1 MVAGVLLWLVDMSQM
16 AFLPDHSDYSP
27 WRATKFYVPLVVQAA
42 SQSLTYPLVASIVS
56 HGALGKDALAAFA
69 QGQGIMFV
77 IGSLGGGLLTT
88 GMLFGRDAEGF
99 RIFKRLNRLFAVA
112 LLVAQGG
119 VCLPGVDSLVFR
131 GILGLPDPLD
141 HIARNVTFL
150 CIPVQLLFFLRNA
163 PLVALYNARASA
175 PANWATLAR
184 IALTVFF
191 AWLFPLFGWT
201 GYGLGVLAMTVPVGL
216 ELFLSQYFAR
226 PYVPGIRGGTAAA
239 PAIATAEAPANASGA
254 AAVSSLRTQF
264 LFTIPLSFGGV
275 LLALSGI
282 IIGAFIARADA
293 PTQMLPVH
301 YMVLGVVNP
310 VGFAALR
317 MQAVVLAFAP
327 RDRYA
332 NNILRFGIVAGLALA
347 IFPLL
352 GQVPAVA
359 RWYFVGVQN
368 LPEVD
373 VPLAARAMLAVGVL
387 PVLQAMRG
395 HAEGLAAWRKRP
407 NAILAGQ
414 AVYLASIV
422 TVLSLCLHFG
432 TPGYLMGIMALLVA
446 ISMTLVTVRFGLLW
460 ADLEDSFERVPRPR
474 GTEGPNAAP

>member
-1 MVAGVLLWLVDMSQM
+1 MRQTGIQPTL
-16 AFLPDHSDYSP
+16 SDYTP
-27 WRATKFYVPLVVQAA
+27 WRATKFYIPLVIQAA

-56 HGALGKDALAAFA
+56 HGAFGKDALAAFA
-69 QGQGIMFV
+69 QGMGIMFV

-99 RIFKRLNRLFAVA
+99 RLFKRLNLMFAVA
-112 LLVAQGG
+112 LLVAQGC
-119 VCLPGVDSLVFR
+119 VCLPGIDGLVFR
-131 GILGLPDPLD
+131 GILGLPEPLD
-141 HIARNVTFL
+141 RIARNVTFL

-184 IALTVFF
+184 IALTLFF
-191 AWLFPLFGWT
+191 AWLFPVFGWT
-201 GYGLGVLAMTVPVGL
+201 GYRMGVIAMTIPVGL

-226 PYVPGIRGGTAAA
+226 PYIPGIHSET
-239 PAIATAEAPANASGA
+239 TS
-254 AAVSSLRTQF
+254 VSSLRTQF

-275 LLALSGI
+275 LLAFSGI
-282 IIGAFIARADA
+282 IIGAFIARAEA

-301 YMVLGVVNP
+301 YMVLGIVNP

-317 MQAVVLAFAP
+317 MQAVVLAFP
-327 RDRYA
+327 PGDRYA
-332 NNILRFGIVAGLALA
+332 NNLLRFAIVAGLVLA

-352 GQVPAVA
+352 GQVPTVA
-359 RWYFVGVQN
+359 RWYFVNVQN
-368 LPEVD
+368 LPEAD
-373 VPLAARAMLAVGVL
+373 VPLAAGAMLVVGVL

-407 NAILAGQ
+407 NAIMAGQ

-422 TVLSLCLHFG
+422 TTLSLCLHFG
-432 TPGYLMGIMALLVA
+432 TPGYLMGITALLVA
-446 ISMTLVTVRFGLLW
+446 ITVTLVTIRLGLLW

-474 GTEGPNAAP
+474 GTEGPNSAP

>member
-1 MVAGVLLWLVDMSQM
+1 MSQS
-16 AFLPDHSDYSP
+16 ALQPNLSDYTP
-27 WRATKFYVPLVVQAA
+27 WRATKFYIPLVIQAA

-56 HGALGKDALAAFA
+56 HGKFGKDALAALS
-69 QGQGIMFV
+69 QGLGIMFV

-88 GMLFGRDAEGF
+88 GMLFGRDREGF
-99 RIFKRLNRLFAVA
+99 RTFKRLNLIFSVT
-112 LLVAQGG
+112 LLVLQAA
-119 VCLPGVDSLVFR
+119 VCLPGIDSLVFR
-131 GILGLPDPLD
+131 GILGLPEPLD
-141 HIARNVTFL
+141 EIARNVTFL
-150 CIPVQLLFFLRNA
+150 SVPLQLLFFLRNV

-191 AWLFPLFGWT
+191 AWLFPQFGWV
-201 GYGLGVLAMTVPVGL
+201 GYQMGIVAMTIPVGL

-226 PYVPGIRGGTAAA
+226 SYVEAIPPPSAV
-239 PAIATAEAPANASGA
+239 PA
-254 AAVSSLRTQF
+254 SLRTQF

-275 LLALSGI
+275 LLAISGI
-282 IIGAFIARADA
+282 IIGAFIARSDA
-293 PTQMLPVH
+293 PTQMLPLH

-317 MQAVVLAFAP
+317 MQAVVLAFQP
-327 RDRYA
+327 KDKYA
-332 NNILRFGIVAGLALA
+332 NNILRFGIVAGLMLA
-347 IFPLL
+347 VFPLL

-359 RWYFVGVQN
+359 QWYFVKVQN

-373 VPLAARAMLAVGVL
+373 VPMAVRAMLAVGIL

-422 TVLSLCLHFG
+422 STLSLCLHFK
-432 TPGYLMGIMALLVA
+432 TPGYLMGIIALLVA
-446 ISMTLVTVRFGLLW
+446 ITITLVTIRLGLLW
-460 ADLEDSFERVPRPR
+460 ADLEESFDRVPRPR
-474 GTEGPNAAP
+474 DADEESAAP